1 MSEGWDPGPRPHWVQ
16 AANRGDVAPITDEA
30 RLPLTRESLLGEA
43 RARLGLGPE
52 AGVGAIDGDDRFLE
66 PLDVVLKA
74 LDEEAELTVV
84 GRWTTRRFL
93 LRLLEVRF
101 QLAAHVR
108 VDPGVREEV
117 VEAPI
122 VVTGAPRTGT
132 TALFGALAA
141 EPGLR
146 APEGWELLRP
156 VPSPDPDRF
165 PDVARVALADEELR
179 RLNAISSGLD
189 AIHVY
194 AGRMPKE
201 CLSAMSFA
209 FLSEEFTARYHVPS
223 YVAHLARAD
232 MAPAYEVHR
241 LVLQV
246 LQRRFGPVQW
256 LLKSPVHLHSLD
268 ELFAVYP
275 DARLVVTHRDPLKIL
290 PSVSS
295 LVATLRWAHS
305 DRVDLG
311 EIGGYHAELYGRA
324 LDALAAA
331 EGGGS
336 LDPVRTHH
344 AHHAD
349 IVADTVAA
357 ARGVHDGLGL
367 PLPPEDEAAV
377 VAAVAATPLGA
388 HGEHRYAFADLGL
401 DAVTE
406 RQRFGRYVEVFG
418 VPVEDPAAS
427 PVPGASSR

>member
-1 MSEGWDPGPRPHWVQ
+1 VSWSPPPRPGWVQ
-16 AANRGDVAPITDEA
+16 AANRGEIFPIAEEA

-52 AGVGAIDGDDRFLE
+52 AGVGAIDGDDGFLE
-66 PLDVVLKA
+66 PFEMVLRA
-74 LDEEAELTVV
+74 LEEEAELTVV
-84 GRWTTRRFL
+84 GRWSTRRFL

-101 QLAAHVR
+101 HLASYVR
-108 VDPGVREEV
+108 ADPGVREEV

-156 VPSPDPDRF
+156 VPPLEPDRF
-165 PDVARVALADEELR
+165 PDPARVALADEEFR
-179 RLNAISSGLD
+179 RLNALSSGLD

-223 YVAHLARAD
+223 YVAHLERAD
-232 MAPAYEVHR
+232 MTPAYEMHR

-246 LQRRFGPVQW
+246 LQRRFGPVRW

-275 DARLVVTHRDPLKIL
+275 DARLVVTHRDPLKVL

-305 DRVDLG
+305 DQVDLG
-311 EIGGYHAELYGRA
+311 EIGRYHAELYSRA
-324 LDALAAA
+324 LDGLAAA
-331 EGGGS
+331 QVSRS
-336 LDPVRTHH
+336 LDPTRTHH

-349 IVADTVAA
+349 IVADTAGA
-357 ARGVHDGLGL
+357 ARGVHVGLGL
-367 PLPPEDEAAV
+367 GLAPEDEAAV
-377 VAAVAATPLGA
+377 VAAVAASPPGA

-401 DAVTE
+401 DQATE
-406 RQRFGRYVEVFG
+406 RQRFAHYVEVFE
-418 VPVEDPAAS
+418 VPVEDSLTVPATGGS
-427 PVPGASSR
+427 TP